1 MAEGTLIVF
10 STFGSTDEARHA
22 VQILVEER
30 LAACGNLL
38 PAIESIY
45 RWKGAVETAT
55 ETLAIFKIRAEDYAD
70 FEARLKQLHSYETP
84 EIVALR
90 IEAGS
95 ADYLR
100 WVEKCCSR

>member
-10 STFGSTDEARHA
+10 STFGNADEARGA
-22 VQILVEER
+22 ARTLVEER

-38 PAIESIY
+38 PAVESIY

-55 ETLAIFKIRAEDYAD
+55 ETLVIFKIRAEDYGD

-90 IEAGS
+90 VEAGS
-95 ADYLR
+95 PDYLR
-100 WVEKCCSR
+100 WVDECCSR